1 MAEEE
6 AVPNIDWGYAGDGTV
21 ATFTFSTMPNRNNV
35 LRLKIGTTD
44 GREIGLIISYNAT
57 VGLQK
62 ACEEARQKLGF

>member
-1 MAEEE
+1 MAAEE

-21 ATFTFSTMPNRNNV
+21 ADFTFSIIPRRNNV

-57 VGLQK
+57 IGLQK
-62 ACEEARQKLGF
+62 ACEEARHKLGF